1 MTQSNF
7 TGKVHSFFVDDPIY
21 FKKIRLMFCRI
32 EYFYMFINNPEL
44 IDKRENLSVDS
55 GLFFGDKTRNF
66 LKLCYKSW
74 NCVINLEIVL

>member
-44 IDKRENLSVDS
+44 IDTSNPIYTFWE
-55 GLFFGDKTRNF
+55 
-66 LKLCYKSW
+66 
-74 NCVINLEIVL
+74 VINQIDLS

>member
-7 TGKVHSFFVDDPIY
+7 TGRVHSFFVDDPIY

-44 IDKRENLSVDS
+44 IDISNPIYTFWE
-55 GLFFGDKTRNF
+55 
-66 LKLCYKSW
+66 
-74 NCVINLEIVL
+74 VINQIDLS